1 MTDLS
6 SRQKNLILLT
16 AMAIIQTTWL
26 AGIWILG
33 ASENI
38 QKVILLMLLSV
49 LAFLV
54 MAFSPEGWMIWFRK
68 IGSLAIMHQRVFL
81 LCISLLFIGVCIL
94 YAHYQRLWEF
104 DEAQNLMASSIVA
117 QEGITG
123 LLSRYHEI
131 DWLAR
136 QHPPLIPILNGL
148 VMSAFG
154 IDLVVMRVI
163 SILFGL
169 GALILTYAIGRYLY
183 DPKIGMLAAFFFM
196 CFPLIVRLS
205 SAGLLD
211 VQFTFLL
218 GLSVLL
224 LLFLLD
230 RPSWLLVILL
240 GFALGAGVLT
250 KYSMFLVF
258 PVLFFLVLLRGKL
271 KTTAA
276 YLAVAILIAG
286 SIYALWLIQAYRFN
300 IAAPGVQVITLIQ
313 ENVISVEAVGEIAVP
328 PEVSITST
336 EAPLEGHIGG
346 RLTIG
351 WFLFSLAGWK
361 ILANVILTQLP
372 SAIGPYNFVLL
383 VLGLWIIIRRRNI
396 SDWIIMIWIVVIS
409 AILLLTIPDHRYF
422 MAMFPALAIMMG
434 AWMKSNPLHGERVVG
449 LTLLYWIGALYL
461 FIDWSRVGP
470 LFGSN

>member
-1 MTDLS
+1 
-6 SRQKNLILLT
+6 
-16 AMAIIQTTWL
+16 MAIIQTTWL

-33 ASENI
+33 ASENV
-38 QKVILLMLLSV
+38 QRILLLIVFSI
-49 LAFLV
+49 LAFLI
-54 MAFSPEGWMIWFRK
+54 MAFSPEGWMIWVRK
-68 IGSLAIMHQRVFL
+68 IGSLTVKHQSLFL
-81 LCISLLFIGVCIL
+81 ISISLFFIGVCII
-94 YAHYQRLWEF
+94 YAQYQRLWEF
-104 DEAQNLMASSIVA
+104 DEAQNLMASGIVA
-117 QEGITG
+117 QDGITG

-148 VMSAFG
+148 VMSVFG

-163 SILFGL
+163 SIIFGL
-169 GALILTYAIGRYLY
+169 GIIILTYAFGRYLY
-183 DPKIGMLAAFFFM
+183 DPKIGMLSAFFIM

-211 VQFTFLL
+211 VQLTFLF

-224 LLFLLD
+224 LLILLD
-230 RPSWLLVILL
+230 RPSWLLAILL
-240 GFALGAGVLT
+240 GLTMGAGILT

-258 PVLFFLVLLRGKL
+258 PVIFFLVLLRGKL
-271 KTTAA
+271 KKTAV
-276 YLAVAILIAG
+276 YLAIAVLIAG
-286 SIYALWLIQAYRFN
+286 CFYALWLVQAYRFN
-300 IAAPGVQVITLIQ
+300 IAAPGVQAITMIQ
-313 ENVISVEAVGEIAVP
+313 RHEMSVEIVGEIVVP
-328 PEVSITST
+328 PEVTLTTT
-336 EAPLEGHIGG
+336 EFPSEGSIGG
-346 RLTIG
+346 RLAIG
-351 WFLFSLAGWK
+351 WFLFSPAGWK

-383 VLGLWIIIRRRNI
+383 ALGLWIIIRRRNV

-422 MAMFPALAIMMG
+422 MAMFPALAIMMA

-449 LTLLYWIGALYL
+449 LTLLYWMGALYL